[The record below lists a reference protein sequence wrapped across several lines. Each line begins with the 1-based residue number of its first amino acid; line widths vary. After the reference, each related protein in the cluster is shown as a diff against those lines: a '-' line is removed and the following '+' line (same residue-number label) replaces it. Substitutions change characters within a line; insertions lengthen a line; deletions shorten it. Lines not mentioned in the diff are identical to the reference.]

1 MRQSIHITVDI
12 VVFYKK
18 RQKTFILLI
27 KRKNDPFKDSWAFPG
42 GFVDN
47 NELVINA
54 GKRELKEETG
64 LDLNIDAFQFLN
76 YYDALDRD
84 PRSRTVSFAFLA
96 ETDEQKDVEGN
107 DDAQDAKWFP
117 LEKLPKLAFD
127 HSEILQDAINLIKT

>member
-64 LDLNIDAFQFLN
+64 LDLNIDAFKFLN

-96 ETDEQKDVEGN
+96 ETDEQKEVKGN

-127 HSEILQDAINLIKT
+127 HSEILQDAIKLIKT